1 MENINLVNARLL
13 DISYKELNVVYYT
26 FTTDKQFYDLTSL
39 NGDEITTFLE
49 VERLNKIGS
58 EITLIITKERPEVI
72 GLINS
77 STSHMLLLKNKV
89 EYVGVRTNYNY
100 YERRLLELNLTR
112 KNIIDLLKREE
123 KVLEDT
129 EKILTLVGIT
139 KINDYVLYTFK
150 YYDEFSEERYATFK
164 VNYEKIEN
172 LIQEPKIGDTKVLGI
187 VQNGIIKEI
196 SINSKKRVR
205 EIN

>member
-1 MENINLVNARLL
+1 MENINLINARLL

-58 EITLIITKERPEVI
+58 EITLIITKERPEII

-77 STSHMLLLKNKV
+77 NTSHMVLLKNKV

-112 KNIIDLLKREE
+112 KNVIDLLKKEE

-129 EKILTLVGIT
+129 KKILTLVGLT
-139 KINDYVLYTFK
+139 KFNDYVLYTFK

-164 VNYEKIEN
+164 VNYADIEN
-172 LIQEPKIGDTKVLGI
+172 LIEEPKIGDTKVLGI

-196 SINSKKRVR
+196 LINSKKRVR